1 VQVPKPLHD
10 SAVDIVQLNSNG
22 KVDANGGEASQS
34 ALPFSQLYMTFEHG
48 TLIVLHMLMLSKM
61 ALLMVHLAHVV
72 SHMVWMQ
79 AVCCCALR
87 LVDSVGIARACKP
100 GVSYW
105 HHEVRHGSD
114 GGSWPAVY
122 YSVDLP
128 AGADEPANQ
137 RPEDAGRLS
146 ILNDV
151 SGAFRPN
158 ILTAFMGETGAGKTT
173 LLDVLADRK
182 TGGKIEG
189 DIRINVRL
197 VRHARSCQLVSAY
210 RALAASQ
217 HTCVLCGLRPM
228 VGACRVTP
236 RLQPHSP
243 ASVATWSRRTFTRLR
258 FGFGSA

>member
-1 VQVPKPLHD
+1 MHD

-22 KVDANGGEASQS
+22 KVDANGGAANQS

-48 TLIVLHMLMLSKM
+48 ALAVMRTLMLFAT
-61 ALLMVHLAHVV
+61 ALLKSPSGKRCAPRCGLLWSANIPGTHGQARASSVHKSLV
-72 SHMVWMQ
+72 SHG
-79 AVCCCALR
+79 AVMTQDGVALT
-87 LVDSVGIARACKP
+87 VGI
-100 GVSYW
+100 
-105 HHEVRHGSD
+105 
-114 GGSWPAVY
+114 WPAVY

-128 AGADEPANQ
+128 GGADEPPNQ

-189 DIRINVRL
+189 DIRINVR
-197 VRHARSCQLVSAY
+197 
-210 RALAASQ
+210 RAN
-217 HTCVLCGLRPM
+217 TCLPCHWRRRRLRPCSSLLPTCAVLSM
-228 VGACRVTP
+228 VGNCRVTP
-236 RLQPHSP
+236 RWQPRSP
-243 ASVATWSRRTFTRLR
+243 VSVATWSRQTSTRLR
-258 FGFGSA
+258 SGRLQSQIQLFII